1 MTEPDAPPLA
11 ALGRLLAIAQ
21 HDTGPSRGGADVLFD
36 RWIACACGSFGLT
49 DLWVRQPKVPRA
61 AERGMAAER
70 VESAIAANM
79 LAVMDLVTHHREYP
93 TADRLGADFGRLAE
107 LWRPALVQE
116 PR

>member
-1 MTEPDAPPLA
+1 
-11 ALGRLLAIAQ
+11 
-21 HDTGPSRGGADVLFD
+21 V
-36 RWIACACGSFGLT
+36 
-49 DLWVRQPKVPRA
+49 A
-61 AERGMAAER
+61 AEG

-79 LAVMDLVTHHREYP
+79 LAVMDLVTRHREYP

>member
-11 ALGRLLAIAQ
+11 ALGRLVAIAQ
-21 HDTGPSRGGADVLFD
+21 HDTGPARRAADILFA
-36 RWIACACGSFGLT
+36 RWAAGACGSFDLT
-49 DLWVRQPKVPRA
+49 DLWVEQPEVPRA
-61 AERGMAAER
+61 AALGMAAEG
-70 VESAIAANM
+70 VESAIAADM